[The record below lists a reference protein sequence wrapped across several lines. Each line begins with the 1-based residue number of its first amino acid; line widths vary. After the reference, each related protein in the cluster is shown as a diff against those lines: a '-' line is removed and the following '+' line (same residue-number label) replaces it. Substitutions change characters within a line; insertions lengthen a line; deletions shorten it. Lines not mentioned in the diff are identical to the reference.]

1 MTIMKGT
8 WLLLAAVCLGASAT
22 AEAGAT

>member
-22 AEAGAT
+22 AEA